1 MRAVSTW
8 TCGLNGRT
16 DEKLTGPSNELIIN
30 RISQLKFA
38 ATCSRGTALLLI
50 MLFPG
55 LRASA
60 QGASAQLSVNLT
72 VQSSI
77 SLVFQNNPSV
87 GSVGFC
93 PLTNAGTNNVGLD
106 FGTASFTGG
115 ASLTCVAWSKPG
127 VPATYQVASAFD
139 VVVSKANTSS
149 PNYQLAASLSSAPPA
164 NVTWLINNTNL
175 GTAFTT
181 FQTTNTYGTRVTETL
196 KVQVKN
202 NVPAQT
208 LQETITF
215 LATAN

>member
-1 MRAVSTW
+1 MMAI
-8 TCGLNGRT
+8 L
-16 DEKLTGPSNELIIN
+16 PS
-30 RISQLKFA
+30 
-38 ATCSRGTALLLI
+38 
-50 MLFPG
+50 

-60 QGASAQLSVNLT
+60 QGSSAQLAVNLT

-93 PLTNAGTNNVGLD
+93 ALTNAGTNNVGLD
-106 FGTASFTGG
+106 LGTASFTGG
-115 ASLTCVAWSKPG
+115 ASLACVSWSRIG
-127 VPATYQVASAFD
+127 AATYQVASGFD

-164 NVTWLINNTNL
+164 NVAWLINNTTL
-175 GTAFTT
+175 STAFTT
-181 FQTTNTYGTRVTETL
+181 FQATNAYTTPVTETL